1 MTRES
6 DGTVPC
12 GRSPKFELTNIT
24 VARTASS
31 IMGSNDLSGRNGLMK
46 FSLTGYALFLAALL
60 LIGSST
66 TVSAARVVS
75 FTDLFNS
82 ASDTYTALQ
91 NAATA
96 HNTFV
101 KHHSSACASEHGKW
115 WVSKVPQDLAQVGR
129 LQSRLSQA
137 SAAQKK
143 KAVYRDVVKTA
154 HDLKHWTQTAITPR
168 LDTCKVMAAQS
179 SKVDLD
185 LSNVCNDLNCGTY

>member
-1 MTRES
+1 MWQEPEIRADEHN
-6 DGTVPC
+6 
-12 GRSPKFELTNIT
+12 RRTNR
-24 VARTASS
+24 VV
-31 IMGSNDLSGRNGLMK
+31 DNGLER
-46 FSLTGYALFLAALL
+46 SLREERPYEI
-60 LIGSST
+60 LIDGLRVVFGGVTSD
-66 TVSAARVVS
+66 RQFYNGIRGPVVS

-143 KAVYRDVVKTA
+143 KAVYRDLVKTA

-168 LDTCKVMAAQS
+168 LGTCKVMAAQS